1 MNKLFLLVV
10 SLFIVIT
17 ATTVAG
23 EEYRQIEV
31 RNGGAI
37 HGTVSLSGQPPAP
50 ETVAVSSDAAACGKN
65 KSLESVIVG
74 PNGGL
79 KNVIVSLEGITQGKK
94 MPAQVTAE
102 MDQEKCEYAP
112 HIVVLPKGAT
122 LNIVNSDPVMH
133 NVHAYDLTR
142 VTKDEP
148 TPPTLFNIAIPVKG
162 MKIAKAIPQA
172 GLYRFLCDAGHPW
185 MNAYVLVTEHPYFAV
200 TDEKGQYTI
209 DNIPAGTY
217 TLRVWHEGLCKIHLA
232 TKSYAP
238 GKPFDESRKVTVTSG
253 GRLQQDFKLDVRQAE
268 RTEAKLTS
276 H

>member
-1 MNKLFLLVV
+1 MNRFLLAL
-10 SLFIVIT
+10 SLFAISLVSQL
-17 ATTVAG
+17 AAQD
-23 EEYRQIEV
+23 YREIDV

-37 HGTVSLSGQPPAP
+37 RGVITLSGQPPAP
-50 ETVAVSSDAAACGKN
+50 DTVTVSSDATACGKN

-79 KNVIVSLEGITQGKK
+79 KNVIVSLQGITQGKK
-94 MPAQVTAE
+94 MPAHISAE

-122 LNIVNSDPVMH
+122 LDIVNSDAVMH

-142 VTKDEP
+142 ATKDQP
-148 TPPTLFNIAIPVKG
+148 APPTLFNIAIPVKG
-162 MKIAKAIPQA
+162 MKIAKVMPQA

-200 TDEKGQYTI
+200 TDEKGQYLI
-209 DNIPAGTY
+209 DNIPTGTY
-217 TLRVWHEGLCKIHLA
+217 TVNIWHEGLCKIHA
-232 TKSYAP
+232 TTKSYAP
-238 GKPFDESRKVTVTSG
+238 GKPYEDSRKVTVSAGATS
-253 GRLQQDFKLDVRQAE
+253 QQDFKLKVRPDE
-268 RTEAKLTS
+268 TKEAKLTS